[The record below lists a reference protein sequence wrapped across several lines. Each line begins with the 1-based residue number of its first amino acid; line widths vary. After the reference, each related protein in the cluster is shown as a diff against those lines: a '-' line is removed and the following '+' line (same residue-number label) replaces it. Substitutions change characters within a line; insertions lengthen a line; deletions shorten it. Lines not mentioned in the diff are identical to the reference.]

1 MICNG
6 RMSGCVVKA
15 VFLLN
20 LFFYLVFET
29 WAETDPDR
37 IYAALDR
44 ENIAY
49 DCEQL
54 AKAASQAIIKAI
66 DSKASIVS
74 QIPQKDLEKKLSV
87 ISADKWPEGIRHIE
101 LAGFYS
107 DWASVTES
115 LTELYDKDAVGMIM
129 DLRGAG
135 GTDIEAVDN
144 VSGVFLQEGTE
155 LFKVTDSHNKLV
167 ELHTAAKTDTGDFE
181 IPLIIL
187 VDENTRG
194 ASEFF
199 TAALKGRRRCLVM
212 GRPTQGD
219 SAIRETIS
227 LSEKAELYIATKRVV
242 PVSGVQ
248 FDPGGVQPDIVVSDC
263 SGGGSSKFPSS
274 SEKSKISEKEK
285 LDRALIE
292 LTKDDPAMG
301 RAFDVLLGL
310 RALDNRPGVI
320 DGNGAI
326 EHKKRND
333 SEI

>member
-1 MICNG
+1 MTGDG
-6 RMSGCVVKA
+6 RISGCVVQIG
-15 VFLLN
+15 FLLN
-20 LFFYLVFET
+20 LFFYSVCET
-29 WAETDPDR
+29 RAETDPGR

-49 DCEQL
+49 NCEQL
-54 AKAASQAIIKAI
+54 ARAASQAIIKAI

-74 QIPQKDLEKKLSV
+74 QVPKKDLEKKLSV
-87 ISADKWPEGIRHIE
+87 ISAHKWPEGIRYIE

-115 LTELYDKDAVGMIM
+115 LTDLYDKDAVGMIM

-135 GTDIEAVDN
+135 GADIEAVDN

-155 LFKVTDSHNKLV
+155 LFKVTDSHDKLV
-167 ELHTAAKTDTGDFE
+167 ELHTAAKTDTSDFE

-199 TAALKGRRRCLVM
+199 TAALKGRKRCLVM
-212 GRPTQGD
+212 GCSTQGD
-219 SAIRETIS
+219 SAIRERIS

-248 FDPGGVQPDIVVSDC
+248 FDPGGVQPDIVVSDR
-263 SGGGSSKFPSS
+263 SGGGSGKFPSS
-274 SEKSKISEKEK
+274 SEKKKISKKEQ
-285 LDRALIE
+285 LDRDLME
-292 LTKDDPAMG
+292 LTKDDPLMG

-310 RALDNRPGVI
+310 RAL
-320 DGNGAI
+320 GNQ
-326 EHKKRND
+326 
-333 SEI
+333 